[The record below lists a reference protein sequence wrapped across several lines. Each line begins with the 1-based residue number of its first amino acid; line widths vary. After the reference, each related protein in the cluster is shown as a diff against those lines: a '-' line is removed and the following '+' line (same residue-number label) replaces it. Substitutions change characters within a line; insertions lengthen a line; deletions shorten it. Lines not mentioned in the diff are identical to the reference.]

1 MGKKLKKYFGNMNF
15 NRTRKQ
21 PERMNRSEDEHLE
34 HIGSRLLDEDPRE
47 GKS

>member
-1 MGKKLKKYFGNMNF
+1 MNF

-21 PERMNRSEDEHLE
+21 PERMNMSEDKHLE

-47 GKS
+47 GKSWRKNGQERTT